1 MNTPFRP
8 EFGQMLFGQPSQS
21 FAAPEILEA
30 VFGRIDDEL
39 SRVMW
44 NVNQEEYA
52 SPFSNSGNRFE
63 CDTFKVHA
71 YDWGS
76 DDQPW
81 NFAWRDL
88 RVSWYKYMGRGMS
101 ANMEVSPDLA
111 DMLYQAKI
119 ESARTGNPPQFIIT
133 RVINDAIRGE
143 GARHAA

>member
-8 EFGQMLFGQPSQS
+8 ELGQMLFGQPSQS
-21 FAAPEILEA
+21 FEAPEILEA
-30 VFGRIDDEL
+30 VFDRIDCEL

-63 CDTFKVHA
+63 CDTFNVHA
-71 YDWGS
+71 YDWVS

-88 RVSWYKYMGRGMS
+88 RVSWYKRMGRGMS
-101 ANMEVSPDLA
+101 ANMEVTPDLA
-111 DMLYQAKI
+111 DQCLRECLEAVRCLD
-119 ESARTGNPPQFIIT
+119 SDHG
-133 RVINDAIRGE
+133 
-143 GARHAA
+143 GAA